1 MDLLQELILF
11 EAELMELK
19 EEYDTL
25 AEGIVIESRRDEEN
39 DEKSCTVII
48 QKGTLKIGD
57 NVIIGNNYCKIRSM
71 KDDKKTILK

>member
-11 EAELMELK
+11 EAELMDLK

-48 QKGTLKIGD
+48 
-57 NVIIGNNYCKIRSM
+57 
-71 KDDKKTILK
+71 

>member
-1 MDLLQELILF
+1 
-11 EAELMELK
+11 
-19 EEYDTL
+19 L

-57 NVIIGNNYCKIRSM
+57 NVIIGNNFCKIRSM
-71 KDDKKTILK
+71 KDDKKTNLK